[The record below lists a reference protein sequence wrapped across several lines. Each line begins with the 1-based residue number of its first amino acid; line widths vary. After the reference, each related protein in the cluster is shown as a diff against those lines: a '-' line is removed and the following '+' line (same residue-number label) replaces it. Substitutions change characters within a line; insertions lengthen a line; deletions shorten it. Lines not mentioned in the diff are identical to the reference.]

1 MTSISGLSPTVL
13 SPRVFI
19 RTHRKA
25 QLLLSAILIAVLLL
39 AFNYSS
45 AAATFDDELQ
55 ALWKLDDGSGGTA
68 LDSSGNDNHGTLNGD
83 FLWTTEGIGGSLN
96 LNGDGDYVTVGVGS
110 QYSDLCINGCSFGG
124 WINPNGQP
132 AASRTYGIIGRYDYT
147 DADMFFRLA
156 YNRWGRLFAFISY
169 DGTVTNRCRATS
181 GYDFAFDRWQHVFVV
196 FDGSTLKLYLDGVE
210 EGSADCGFVGID
222 AAAWQDSES
231 TFLGAFDSSDTQGE
245 INAALDEIA
254 MFNRALSPAELLDI
268 YTNGV
273 DAAP

>member
-1 MTSISGLSPTVL
+1 MRVSTSLMASESCRNRRPPNEFYTPLVMTSISGLSPTVL

-124 WINPNGQP
+124 WIKPNGQP

-147 DADMFFRLA
+147 DADMF
-156 YNRWGRLFAFISY
+156 
-169 DGTVTNRCRATS
+169 S
-181 GYDFAFDRWQHVFVV
+181 GSLITGGEDSLPSSAMTERSPTDAGLLQDMILHLT
-196 FDGSTLKLYLDGVE
+196 DGSMSLLYLTEV
-210 EGSADCGFVGID
+210 
-222 AAAWQDSES
+222 
-231 TFLGAFDSSDTQGE
+231 L
-245 INAALDEIA
+245 
-254 MFNRALSPAELLDI
+254 
-268 YTNGV
+268 
-273 DAAP
+273 